1 MQNSV
6 PLVDLWRGPVLESRH
21 LGAAVICDDTGQIK
35 QAWGNPTRIIL
46 PRSSCK
52 MIQALPLI
60 TLRWLARPT
69 MGRIFIFRQSANGWK
84 HWA

>member
-60 TLRWLARPT
+60 TSGA
-69 MGRIFIFRQSANGWK
+69 AD
-84 HWA
+84 